1 MTSLADH
8 LETCVKNG
16 ATLILTARSG
26 VKNMNNV
33 CWMRPLPG
41 PLADAAG
48 TTVAEYDPIGNDIH
62 AIRTKS
68 GKTYSCSQWCDIL
81 EPAGAE
87 TIAWYEDDFFAGK
100 AAATVHELGKGKV
113 YYLGTI
119 AEESFYLDLFRDA
132 VQEAGVNRL
141 PDLPEGVQISVR
153 SKGTA
158 RYMFIMNLTQKR
170 QTVSLGSEFTSL
182 LLRETVGPEL
192 VMDPYGV
199 EIVEMD

>member
-1 MTSLADH
+1 MLDEA
-8 LETCVKNG
+8 
-16 ATLILTARSG
+16 AARSIG
-26 VKNMNNV
+26 RCCGK
-33 CWMRPLPG
+33 
-41 PLADAAG
+41 
-48 TTVAEYDPIGNDIH
+48 TVAEYD
-62 AIRTKS
+62 RS
-68 GKTYSCSQWCDIL
+68 GTISTRSGRKAVKPYSCSQWCDIL

-113 YYLGTI
+113 YYLGTDCRGKLLSG
-119 AEESFYLDLFRDA
+119 SFPRC
-132 VQEAGVNRL
+132 GSRGRGK
-141 PDLPEGVQISVR
+141 PSPRLPEGVQISVR